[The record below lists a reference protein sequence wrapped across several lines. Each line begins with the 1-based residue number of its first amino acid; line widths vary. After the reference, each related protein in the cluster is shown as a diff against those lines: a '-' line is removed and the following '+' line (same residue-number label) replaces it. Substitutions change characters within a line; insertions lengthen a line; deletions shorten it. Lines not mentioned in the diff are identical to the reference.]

1 MGRLRT
7 HNSPMTE
14 RISTYAEFWPY
25 YLREHSLPVTR
36 WLHFLG
42 TSCAVSLAAT
52 SALTGNVTLVPAAL
66 VSGYGFAWVSHFTL
80 EKNRPAT
87 FKYPLWS
94 LFSDFR
100 MAGLMLV
107 GIGCLSRLA
116 LRDAFARGSRG
127 TWCAR
132 ACATRMIIS
141 RVATCAACRSR
152 CPCAT
157 AAVAADVLS
166 RTGDAASPG

>member
-1 MGRLRT
+1 MGRLRK

-14 RISTYAEFWPY
+14 RIPTYAEFWPY
-25 YLREHSLPVTR
+25 YLREHSLPLTR

-42 TSCAVSLAAT
+42 TSVAVCLAVTAG
-52 SALTGNVTLVPAAL
+52 LTGKAYLLPFAL
-66 VSGYGFAWVSHFTL
+66 FSGYGFAWVSHFTL

-107 GIGCLSRLA
+107 GRLSKHL
-116 LRDAFARGSRG
+116 
-127 TWCAR
+127 AR
-132 ACATRMIIS
+132 AGVRDEDDQSGGHLRRVPVPVPVRTR
-141 RVATCAACRSR
+141 RNGR
-152 CPCAT
+152 
-157 AAVAADVLS
+157 
-166 RTGDAASPG
+166 